1 MIKLYYSIR
10 EVSEIVGEEQHILRY
25 WEKEFVQLKPKKNRG
40 GNRTYSQKDIDTLL
54 FIKKMMRDSK
64 LSLKGARD
72 ALSKMNAEKGIGA
85 EVILDQSLNQ
95 NDNDNAVDN
104 DIENDKTVL
113 SSSKESINVMT
124 SDLKAIYILLKDTLK
139 LIRI

>member
-72 ALSKMNAEKGIGA
+72 ALSKMNAEKSIDA
-85 EVILDQSLNQ
+85 EILLSQTLNQ
-95 NDNDNAVDN
+95 KENAVDN
-104 DIENDKTVL
+104 VEINDKTVL

-124 SDLKAIYILLKDTLK
+124 SDLKAIYFLLKDTLK